1 MSKIIELIL
10 SNLNEKN
17 QVKSIEHLEYIYIIA
32 KNDKLVFNALVYCG
46 KNMRSIINDW
56 IPVRFII
63 FFVRECEYYISIRG
77 FIFYKRVCS

>member
-46 KNMRSIINDW
+46 KNMRGIIND
-56 IPVRFII
+56 
-63 FFVRECEYYISIRG
+63 
-77 FIFYKRVCS
+77 